1 MSRAELLCI
10 AVQCLLAPSGPSRH
24 GGCGARDSHSD
35 TFNVMLGS
43 VSSSVGFGAKAGL
56 FADLLACC
64 VYCTRVEDRSW
75 DSLPSTAPTE
85 TEAGL
90 GMAEFEA
97 REEAMVCLNDGE
109 EEEATSGGNGGATA
123 HGS

>member
-1 MSRAELLCI
+1 M
-10 AVQCLLAPSGPSRH
+10 
-24 GGCGARDSHSD
+24 
-35 TFNVMLGS
+35 
-43 VSSSVGFGAKAGL
+43 GFGAKAGL

-64 VYCTRVEDRSW
+64 VYCRVEDRSW

-97 REEAMVCLNDGE
+97 REEAMGRLSE
-109 EEEATSGGNGGATA
+109 
-123 HGS
+123 